1 MECDG
6 IAFEIEYFDSYYLL
20 KAEEDAVEFEMK
32 YYYNDTADIMKE
44 ENNSS
49 EEYQVNID
57 MTDES
62 VNIDVYQDDNIIDT
76 LEGDYD
82 EYQGQVAITAVVGG
96 ISLGQWIFSAAVTIV
111 ITKQIYDVI
120 VRTPN
125 KYPGDYT
132 KLKNGQGYKDR
143 DGNIW
148 KKDQLHKDHWDVSN
162 KKGEKVKEVDYNGKQ
177 IWPGGAKN
185 KNKK

>member
-1 MECDG
+1 MFVPACSD
-6 IAFEIEYFDSYYLL
+6 
-20 KAEEDAVEFEMK
+20 V
-32 YYYNDTADIMKE
+32 
-44 ENNSS
+44 NSS
-49 EEYQVNID
+49 AGLLRNSKLSFVLVSRRQS
-57 MTDES
+57 T
-62 VNIDVYQDDNIIDT
+62 
-76 LEGDYD
+76 
-82 EYQGQVAITAVVGG
+82 TAVVGG